1 MGYFTELIDRIW
13 DEKGK
18 PRLGGGTNYT
28 WKQTLSIF
36 VLVMFL
42 AGICWAIL
50 GICYAGM
57 GIWTLI
63 KGFFAADG

>member
-18 PRLGGGTNYT
+18 PRLGGGTTYT
-28 WKQTLSIF
+28 WKQILSLL
-36 VLVMFL
+36 VLMSVIS
-42 AGICWAIL
+42 GI
-50 GICYAGM
+50 YYVGM